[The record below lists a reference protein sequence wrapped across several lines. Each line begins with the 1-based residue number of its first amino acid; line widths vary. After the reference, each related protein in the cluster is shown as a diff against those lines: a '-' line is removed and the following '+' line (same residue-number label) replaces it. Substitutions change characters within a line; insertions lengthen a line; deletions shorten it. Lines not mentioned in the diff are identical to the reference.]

1 MTQFIG
7 QVLSPRT
14 VAMARPHLPRSFMR
28 SSPGNGSAGT
38 PTPTEETE
46 YIIVGTGELH
56 MEDGSTYQVGRGS
69 IFAIPTP
76 VKHDLVN
83 VGEETLRAVAFF
95 AAAMFTQTFDNMMT
109 PPKSHIL
116 GTPNREG

>member
-1 MTQFIG
+1 
-7 QVLSPRT
+7 
-14 VAMARPHLPRSFMR
+14 
-28 SSPGNGSAGT
+28 
-38 PTPTEETE
+38 
-46 YIIVGTGELH
+46 
-56 MEDGSTYQVGRGS
+56 MEDGSTYQVGPGS

-95 AAAMFTQTFDNMMT
+95 AAAITQTFGNMMM